1 MVSTWWLIVAI
12 LGGGIAGV
20 VAMALIQV
28 SGAISRQPPML
39 PDLGATGSSDGL
51 A

>member
-1 MVSTWWLIVAI
+1 MLSTWWLIVAI

-20 VAMALIQV
+20 VAMALLQLA
-28 SGAISRQPPML
+28 GTISRQPSTM
-39 PDLGATGSSDGL
+39 PDLGATGSSEGL